1 MKLLVI
7 LLMLAV
13 LYLLYR
19 IAVPKRKDTKKESSH
34 PPKQA
39 IDTSEVVVKSRFVIP
54 QVGQPR
60 TTHTTSLKT
69 DFQEEKQ
76 DIFAAETPK
85 KEAAIP
91 PERLDDAFASEPNP
105 DDLDIEPGENE
116 AGANE
121 EPNAE
126 PDTEVDG
133 EEEAEELRQT
143 LGRDAERAGG
153 WSVEEMVAAVE
164 AVQNPTDEKAVI
176 LLKAEK
182 TDLFEQLVSGDT
194 GKADRI
200 TDIVNRHVQKLYPEE
215 ETEMDGNSDL
225 DKFDVI
231 ADFLS

>member
-19 IAVPKRKDTKKESSH
+19 IAVPKQKGMKKENATPSKT
-34 PPKQA
+34 P
-39 IDTSEVVVKSRFVIP
+39 IDINEVVVKSRFVLP
-54 QVGQPR
+54 DRSNTAQHADSKDESGKP
-60 TTHTTSLKT
+60 
-69 DFQEEKQ
+69 EEKQ
-76 DIFAAETPK
+76 DIFAAETEK
-85 KEAAIP
+85 KEVAIP
-91 PERLDDAFASEPNP
+91 PDRLDDAFASEPNP

-116 AGANE
+116 VGADD

-126 PDTEVDG
+126 READVDG

-164 AVQNPTDEKAVI
+164 AVQNPTDEKAAI

-182 TDLFEQLVSGDT
+182 TDLFEQLISGDEA
-194 GKADRI
+194 KADRI
-200 TDIVNRHVQKLYPEE
+200 TDIVSRHVKKLYPEE
-215 ETEMDGNSDL
+215 ETETDGNSDL
-225 DKFDVI
+225 DKFDVA